1 MLACAV
7 AFGAVAV
14 QPALALEGYVERD
27 PAGELRIRWSTA
39 AAERVDVLVYEQPDG
54 RPTPPR
60 LVSQADADG
69 QHQLAVGASRPYVL
83 LRGESGRTLRVA
95 ERLLPLEGGQNFR
108 DLGGYGTEDGRRVR
122 WGMLYRSGTMHAL
135 TERDYALL
143 GQLGIRVSCDLRAT
157 DEREKEPTR
166 WAVDKPPR
174 RFERDYALD
183 LGPLAR
189 ELGDPAVT
197 PERARAVFAQ
207 FYAELPFRFAG
218 QYREM
223 FGELLRGAAPLS
235 FNCSAGKDRTGVAA
249 ALLLAALG
257 VPRETVIEDYLLSNR
272 YYAPKPP
279 PPGQDDATSR
289 WIATL
294 SPEVRGVLMGVE
306 RSYLEAAFRAI
317 EQRHGTLD
325 AYLERELGVDA
336 RARARLRDQLTE
348 RT

>member
-1 MLACAV
+1 MACAAV
-7 AFGAVAV
+7 LGALSA
-14 QPALALEGYVERD
+14 QSSRALEASVDRD

-39 AAERVDVLVYEQPDG
+39 APERVDVLVYEEING
-54 RPTPPR
+54 RPTAAR

-69 QHQLAVGASRPYVL
+69 QHQLAVGQSRPYVL
-83 LRGESGRTLRVA
+83 LRSESGRTLRVA

-108 DLGGYGTEDGRRVR
+108 DLGGYPTEDGRRVR
-122 WGMLYRSGTMHAL
+122 WGQLYRSGTMHAL
-135 TERDYALL
+135 TDSDYAML

-197 PERARAVFAQ
+197 PDRARAVFAQ
-207 FYAELPFRFAG
+207 FYAEVPMRFAS
-218 QYREM
+218 QCREM
-223 FGELLRGAAPLS
+223 FGELLRGSLPLS

-249 ALLLAALG
+249 ALLLTALG
-257 VPRETVIEDYLLSNR
+257 VSRETVIEDYLLSNR

-289 WIATL
+289 WIASL

-306 RSYLEAAFRAI
+306 RNYLESSFAAI
-317 EQRHGTLD
+317 ERRYGSLD
-325 AYLERELGVDA
+325 AYFERELGVDA
-336 RARARLRDQLTE
+336 RARAMLRERLTE
-348 RT
+348 KT